1 MIDPAREM
9 LVLDADHPGRFDPAY
24 LARREALW
32 RSCRD
37 HRVGELGIPRVD
49 YVPEDH
55 EVWRSV
61 VARLAPVHRRRACA
75 SYLEG
80 LGRLDLPEDRMPELA
95 DLDVRTR
102 AAAGLALVPAEGML
116 ASRDFFGYLA
126 SGRMPCTQYLRHA
139 SRPEY
144 TPEPDA
150 VHDVLGHVPL
160 LMDGSYARLVRL
172 TGAGALRARPADLAA
187 FERLYWFGIEFGL
200 VLERGET
207 KIFGAGLLSS
217 YGEMEHALSPHVDRR
232 PFALREVVETPY
244 DPTRW
249 QPVLFVI
256 PSLDALREAT
266 ETLIRDRLGSIAL
279 DELRGSRG
287 EA

>member
-1 MIDPAREM
+1 MIDAARE
-9 LVLDADHPGRFDPAY
+9 LLALDSDHPGRFDPAY
-24 LARREALW
+24 LARRGALW

-37 HRVGELGIPRVD
+37 HRLGELGIPRVG
-49 YVPEDH
+49 YLPEDH
-55 EVWRSV
+55 AVWRSV

-75 SYLEG
+75 TYREG
-80 LGRLDLPEDRMPELA
+80 LGRLELPEDRMPELA

-116 ASRDFFGYLA
+116 ASREFFGYLA

-150 VHDVLGHVPL
+150 IHDVLGHVPL
-160 LMDGSYARLVRL
+160 LMDRAYARLVRL
-172 TGAGALRARPADLAA
+172 TGAGALRAARAELTA

-200 VLERGET
+200 VEDDGDV

-217 YGEMEHALSPHVDRR
+217 YGEMEHALSPGVERR
-232 PFALREVVETPY
+232 PFTLGEVIATPY
-244 DPTRW
+244 DPTRL
-249 QPVLFVI
+249 QPVLFVL
-256 PSLDALREAT
+256 PSLASLRDAT
-266 ETLIRDRLGSIAL
+266 ETLIRDRLGSAAL
-279 DELRGSRG
+279 EELLLSDRES
-287 EA
+287 